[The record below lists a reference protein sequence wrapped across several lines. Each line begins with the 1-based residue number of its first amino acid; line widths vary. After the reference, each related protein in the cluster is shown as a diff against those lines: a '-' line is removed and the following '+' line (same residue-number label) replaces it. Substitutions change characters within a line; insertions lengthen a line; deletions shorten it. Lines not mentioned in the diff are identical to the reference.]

1 MLMMAAALTCAP
13 TGKFWTWTAI
23 LMPSDVNGVTRS
35 SSTEEHSSYDSPYF
49 KSCSEAAV
57 SLFLIPEESPLFCE
71 KLLQLYQHIL
81 LELENVSM
89 TAAAG

>member
-1 MLMMAAALTCAP
+1 MMAAARTGAP
-13 TGKFWTWTAI
+13 TGKFWTWTGV
-23 LMPSDVNGVTRS
+23 LMPSDVNGVTHS
-35 SSTEEHSSYDSPYF
+35 SSTEEHAIYDSPYF

-57 SLFLIPEESPLFCE
+57 SPVLIPKESPLICE
-71 KLLQLYQHIL
+71 EQLQLYQQIL